1 MLFYVVTGRWNFET
15 LVYFQR
21 TETFACGFAD
31 SNLSLVYIFPVFGVD
46 SYSSCYRYALHL
58 LMLLARTPSRLSSGW
73 SC

>member
-46 SYSSCYRYALHL
+46 FYSSCYRDASHL